1 MPIPFDDMTPS
12 HALLLSWLAA
22 DTPAE
27 RQHLLATQAD
37 LLTPELMADLLEI
50 ARGGP
55 SYGDD
60 RQAEARFQMQLLE
73 LAAAVAER
81 VGSPEERS
89 ETQRMLA
96 ASLADLPGSEEH
108 RAEVLAEAV
117 ASAEQAERWE
127 AAYKAQLDLARL
139 KHALGRGREA
149 LAAYEQALTL
159 SLNDPALL
167 RESEEVLEALVRL
180 SSSSGRSSAARA
192 SVKRYMEAARRRGDR
207 LELGHALTLA
217 GRHYLAL
224 DLPDEARPVLQEAVA
239 LLGEMGDDDSL
250 VRAHLRLLELAYE
263 SSDVVAA
270 MRHVEEVVRLRDR
283 VADPVLLA
291 EIEEQFGQFF

>member
-1 MPIPFDDMTPS
+1 MLHSFDDMSPS
-12 HALLLSWLAA
+12 HALLLTWLAA

-27 RQHLLATQAD
+27 RRQLLDAQAD
-37 LLTPELMADLLEI
+37 LLTPELVADLLEI

-60 RQAEARFQMQLLE
+60 REAEVRFQVQLLE
-73 LAAAVAER
+73 LASAVAER
-81 VGSPEERS
+81 SGDPDERS
-89 ETQRMLA
+89 EAQRLLA
-96 ASLADLPGSEEH
+96 AALADLPGSEAQ

-117 ASAEQAERWE
+117 EAAAAGGRWE

-149 LAAYEQALTL
+149 MAAYEQALAL
-159 SLNDPALL
+159 SLNDAALL

-180 SSSSGRSSAARA
+180 AGSTGRSSTARA
-192 SVKRYMEAARRRGDR
+192 AVMRYLEAARRMGDR
-207 LELGHALTLA
+207 LELGHAANLA
-217 GRHYLAL
+217 GRHLLTL
-224 DLPDEARPVLQEAVA
+224 DLPDDARPVLQEAIA
-239 LLGEMGDDDSL
+239 LLGEMGDDDAL

-263 SSDVVAA
+263 AGDVPSA

-283 VADPVLLA
+283 IGDPVLLA

>member
-1 MPIPFDDMTPS
+1 MLHAFDDMSPT
-12 HALLLSWLAA
+12 HALLLTWLAA

-27 RQHLLATQAD
+27 RRQLLEAQAD
-37 LLTPELMADLLEI
+37 LLTPGLMADLLEI

-60 RQAEARFQMQLLE
+60 REAEARFQVQLLE
-73 LAAAVAER
+73 LASAVAER

-89 ETQRMLA
+89 EAQRLLA
-96 ASLADLPGSEEH
+96 AALADLPGSEAQ

-117 ASAEQAERWE
+117 EAAAGAGRWE

-149 LAAYEQALTL
+149 IAAYEQALAL
-159 SLNDPALL
+159 SLNDTALL

-180 SSSSGRSSAARA
+180 AGSTARSSTARA
-192 SVKRYMEAARRRGDR
+192 AVMRYLEAARRMGDR
-207 LELGHALTLA
+207 LELGHSTSLA
-217 GRHYLAL
+217 GRHLLAL
-224 DLPDEARPVLQEAVA
+224 DLPDDARPVLQESIA
-239 LLGEMGDDDSL
+239 LLGEMGDDDAL

-263 SSDVVAA
+263 AGDVPSA

-283 VADPVLLA
+283 IGDPVLLA